1 MSILPFPII
10 DHGHC
15 AETGTT
21 NARKDA
27 QSVGEGFNSI
37 QLSRRSRSERVVKCH
52 KMEEETSAKASGKH
66 LTANSSMIE
75 STLSFA
81 QVV

>member
-1 MSILPFPII
+1 MSILSF
-10 DHGHC
+10 HRR
-15 AETGTT
+15 AETGPT
-21 NARKDA
+21 NARNDA

-37 QLSRRSRSERVVKCH
+37 QLSRRSERVVKCH
-52 KMEEETSAKASGKH
+52 KMEEEPSAKASGKH